1 MKPLSWAGLAG
12 LACLGAQ
19 AQVPP
24 RDFPQSLDALV
35 VTATRSLQPG
45 ARTLRDAIV
54 ITREDLEAA
63 GGLSLAEVLLRRAG
77 VEYRATGGPGQ
88 PTGLFMRGAG
98 TAQTLVLIDGL
109 RAGSATVG
117 TTSIE
122 NIPIEMIERIEVVK
136 GPMSS
141 LYGSDAIGGVVQIFT
156 RGRKVPHLFGAAGY
170 GEDNDWRVSAGLAS
184 VVTDTQV
191 AFSAGLRKVDAPSAT
206 NPRNGFSYNPDR
218 DPHEN
223 AYTNFS
229 YSQRFWQGETI
240 GVSAFATRG
249 KTHFDSGPATDDVND
264 QTILGVRVFSA
275 SQFMPW
281 WSSRLSFGH
290 GRDELE
296 TSGSFPD
303 RFETRQDQA
312 SWINEFS
319 TGAGTLVAGLETVRQ
334 TVLGNEQ
341 STRFSTDSR
350 DTNSAFV
357 ALNEN
362 WGAQRFEAS
371 FRRDDDDQFG
381 ARNTGS
387 ASYGMDWPGLGLLSG
402 TYGEGFR
409 APSFYDLYGPTTD
422 FYVPNPNLRPERS
435 KSTEVALA
443 SFPGGTWQWR
453 ITAFDNRLEDLIA
466 YVEPTVE
473 NIRRARIKGVEATA
487 QTTWLGARWRASVTG
502 QRPRDDDT
510 GLRLQGRAE
519 LFGSLDAS
527 RRWGSWTAGFT
538 VVASG
543 DRFDST
549 TESSASRLPGYATLD
564 ARVRYAI
571 DKNWAAELGATNLFD
586 KRYESAVGY
595 DAPRRSV
602 FLKVTFDAF

>member
-1 MKPLSWAGLAG
+1 MKPLRLAGLAG
-12 LACLGAQ
+12 LSCLAAQ

-24 RDFPQSLDALV
+24 RDSPQSLDALV

-45 ARTLRDAIV
+45 AATLRDTTV

-63 GGLSLAEVLLRRAG
+63 DGLSLAEVLLRRAG

-122 NIPIEMIERIEVVK
+122 NIPLELIERIEVVK

-156 RGRKVPHLFGAAGY
+156 RGRKVPHLFGSASY
-170 GEDNDWRVSAGLAS
+170 GEDNDARLSVGLAS
-184 VVTDTQV
+184 VVPDTQV
-191 AFSAGLRKVDAPSAT
+191 AFSAGVRKVDAASAT
-206 NPRNGFSYNPDR
+206 NDRNSFSHNPDR

-223 AYTNFS
+223 AFANFS
-229 YSQRFWQGETI
+229 FSQRFWQGETI
-240 GVSAFATRG
+240 GISAFATRG
-249 KTHFDSGPATDDVND
+249 KTHFDAGSASDDVND
-264 QTILGVRVFSA
+264 QSILGVRLFSA

-281 WSSRLSFGH
+281 WASRLSLGH

-296 TSGSFPD
+296 TSGSFPG

-312 SWINEFS
+312 SWINEFN
-319 TGAGTLVAGLETVRQ
+319 TGAGTLVAGLETLRQ
-334 TVLGNEQ
+334 EVLG
-341 STRFSTDSR
+341 STPFSTDQR

-357 ALNEN
+357 AINEYR
-362 WGAQRFEAS
+362 ARTRFEAS
-371 FRRDDDDQFG
+371 LRRDDDDQFG

-387 ASYGMDWPGLGLLSG
+387 ASYGVDWPGLGVLSG

-409 APSFYDLYGPTTD
+409 APSFFDLYGPASD
-422 FYVPNPNLRPERS
+422 FYVPNPDLRPERS
-435 KSTEVALA
+435 KSTEISLE
-443 SFPGGTWQWR
+443 SFPAGTWQWR
-453 ITAFDNRLEDLIA
+453 LTAFDNRLEDLIT
-466 YVEPTVE
+466 YVFPTVE
-473 NIRRARIKGVEATA
+473 NVRRARIKGVEATA
-487 QTTWLGARWRASVTG
+487 ETTWLGARWRSSLTS

-527 RRWGSWTAGFT
+527 RRWGPWTAGFT

-564 ARVRYAI
+564 ARVRYRI
-571 DKNWAAELGATNLFD
+571 DKNWAAELGATNLLD